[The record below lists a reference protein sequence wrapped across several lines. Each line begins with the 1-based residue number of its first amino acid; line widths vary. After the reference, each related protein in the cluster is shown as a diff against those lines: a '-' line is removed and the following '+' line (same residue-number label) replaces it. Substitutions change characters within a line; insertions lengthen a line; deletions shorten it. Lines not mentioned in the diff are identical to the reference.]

1 MGLETEAT
9 PTSRG
14 AEPGS
19 SPFLSQ
25 LHCHQKP
32 LLYLL
37 WSPFSPSF
45 PSSEH
50 RISWASNFCS
60 FKPPRTWNSNIQLE
74 GWWEEESGKGEG
86 VETERW
92 ERLAEGR
99 WWVKHLVTFIQ
110 QGRASWANCRVWPG
124 ASLSLL
130 LCEFSLKARWW
141 KSFRFVKKHQQTVFW
156 TIFSMSLLRSTVK
169 PVDQEHQ
176 GASVI
181 AYACIYHQSGCWSED
196 SALNSS
202 FLGFSRNCG
211 DTVF

>member
-9 PTSRG
+9 PTSHG
-14 AEPGS
+14 TELGS

-32 LLYLL
+32 SLLYLL

-50 RISWASNFCS
+50 GISWASDFCS
-60 FKPPRTWNSNIQLE
+60 FKLPRRAIVTSSLSAGE
-74 GWWEEESGKGEG
+74 RKKVGKMGAG
-86 VETERW
+86 RGKTERW
-92 ERLAEGR
+92 ETLAEGR

-110 QGRASWANCRVWPG
+110 QGRASWANCPVWPG

-141 KSFRFVKKHQQTVFW
+141 KSFCFVKKHQQTIFW
-156 TIFSMSLLRSTVK
+156 TIFSLC
-169 PVDQEHQ
+169 HC
-176 GASVI
+176 
-181 AYACIYHQSGCWSED
+181 YAT
-196 SALNSS
+196 L
-202 FLGFSRNCG
+202 
-211 DTVF
+211 